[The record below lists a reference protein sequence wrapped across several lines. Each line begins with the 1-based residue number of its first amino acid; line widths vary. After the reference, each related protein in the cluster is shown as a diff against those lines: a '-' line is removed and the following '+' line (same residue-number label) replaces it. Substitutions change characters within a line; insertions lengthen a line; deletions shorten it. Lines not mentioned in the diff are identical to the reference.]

1 MQKKNRIALAA
12 VLVFMLVA
20 ATGCIVIKDDRGRH
34 KGHYK
39 QPEKTLKKAR

>member
-1 MQKKNRIALAA
+1 MHKKTRFALAA

-20 ATGCIVIKDDRGRH
+20 ATGCIVIKDDRGKH

-39 QPEKTLKKAR
+39 QPEKSLKKAR